1 VLRRRFPYEFKTIEH
16 YLPSERS
23 FYWKQLIQ
31 IDGEVR
37 KLFFYHHRNENGLI
51 YREEQI
57 GKKTFER
64 YKNRPDKLVYR
75 SVSFSD

>member
-1 VLRRRFPYEFKTIEH
+1 VRSFYKNRRDKLVLRRRFPYEFKTIEQ

-51 YREEQI
+51 YREE
-57 GKKTFER
+57 
-64 YKNRPDKLVYR
+64 
-75 SVSFSD
+75 